1 MTEVLFYH
9 LEHQPLERVL
19 PSLVEK
25 TLERGW
31 RAVVQAGSEERVEA
45 LDTLLWTYREE
56 SFLPH
61 GTKRDGNAAVAARL
75 PDDRAEDNPNGAT
88 VRFLVDGAEAR
99 ELGGYARVVYLFDG
113 RDGGRDSARARA
125 VEGRQGAPAATVT
138 YWQQSP
144 EGPLGEEG
152 LSRRAPACR
161 AAAFLVETIARCA
174 PRAAA
179 NCPASSCWRKNQK
192 WRECDGG

>member
-19 PSLVEK
+19 PSLVER

-61 GTKRDGNAAVAARL
+61 GTRRDGNIALHPVYL
-75 PDDRAEDNPNGAT
+75 TSEDDNPNGAG
-88 VRFLVDGAEAR
+88 VRFLVDGAETAA
-99 ELGGYARVVYLFDG
+99 LTGYDRVVYLFDG
-113 RDGGRDSARARA
+113 RDEAAVVQARA
-125 VEGRQGAPAATVT
+125 QWKAAKDAGCEVT
-138 YWQQSP
+138 YWQQSN
-144 EGPLGEEG
+144 EGRWEKK
-152 LSRRAPACR
+152 A
-161 AAAFLVETIARCA
+161 
-174 PRAAA
+174 
-179 NCPASSCWRKNQK
+179 
-192 WRECDGG
+192 

>member
-45 LDTLLWTYREE
+45 LDALLWTYREE

-61 GTKRDGNAAVAARL
+61 GTKRDGNAAAHPVYL
-75 PDDRAEDNPNGAT
+75 TMLEENPNGAT
-88 VRFLVDGAEAR
+88 VRFLVDGAEAPD
-99 ELGGYARVVYLFDG
+99 LTAYARVVYMFEG
-113 RDGGRDSARARA
+113 RDAAAVAKAREQWRSAKAAGCEVTYRQQSA
-125 VEGRQGAPAATVT
+125 EGRWEKKG
-138 YWQQSP
+138 
-144 EGPLGEEG
+144 
-152 LSRRAPACR
+152 
-161 AAAFLVETIARCA
+161 
-174 PRAAA
+174 
-179 NCPASSCWRKNQK
+179 
-192 WRECDGG
+192 

>member
-9 LEHQPLERVL
+9 LEHQSLERVL

-61 GTKRDGNAAVAARL
+61 GTKRDGNPASQPVFL
-75 PDDRAEDNPNGAT
+75 TTGEENPNGSQ
-88 VRFLVDGAEAR
+88 VRFLVDGAEAG
-99 ELGGYARVVYLFDG
+99 ELTSYVRVVYLFDG
-113 RDGGRDSARARA
+113 RDTAAVAQAREQWKSARQS
-125 VEGRQGAPAATVT
+125 GSDVT

-144 EGPLGEEG
+144 EGRWEKK
-152 LSRRAPACR
+152 A
-161 AAAFLVETIARCA
+161 
-174 PRAAA
+174 
-179 NCPASSCWRKNQK
+179 
-192 WRECDGG
+192 